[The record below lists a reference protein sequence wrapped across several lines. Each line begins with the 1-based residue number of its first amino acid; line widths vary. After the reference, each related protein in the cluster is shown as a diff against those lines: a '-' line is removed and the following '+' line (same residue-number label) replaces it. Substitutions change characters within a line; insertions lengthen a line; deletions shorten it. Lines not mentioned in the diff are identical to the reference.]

1 VTRPL
6 RGLGLC
12 LVNPH
17 RTLCV
22 NARFPGLNNAAA
34 RSAGA
39 IPLCS
44 YSLSRTVPE
53 WQRCPGHCGRMAQA
67 AGRALGV
74 APSTAEGV
82 DGVDALLW
90 VKTPG
95 VSDGVCSAGQPRAG
109 VYWPEY
115 ARSLVVNAGR

>member
-1 VTRPL
+1 VT
-6 RGLGLC
+6 
-12 LVNPH
+12 
-17 RTLCV
+17 
-22 NARFPGLNNAAA
+22 
-34 RSAGA
+34 
-39 IPLCS
+39 
-44 YSLSRTVPE
+44 
-53 WQRCPGHCGRMAQA
+53 
-67 AGRALGV
+67 
-74 APSTAEGV
+74 PSTADGV

>member
-1 VTRPL
+1 VIDVSRNGNGALATA
-6 RGLGLC
+6 GGWC
-12 LVNPH
+12 NP
-17 RTLCV
+17 
-22 NARFPGLNNAAA
+22 
-34 RSAGA
+34 
-39 IPLCS
+39 
-44 YSLSRTVPE
+44 
-53 WQRCPGHCGRMAQA
+53 

-74 APSTAEGV
+74 TPSTADGV